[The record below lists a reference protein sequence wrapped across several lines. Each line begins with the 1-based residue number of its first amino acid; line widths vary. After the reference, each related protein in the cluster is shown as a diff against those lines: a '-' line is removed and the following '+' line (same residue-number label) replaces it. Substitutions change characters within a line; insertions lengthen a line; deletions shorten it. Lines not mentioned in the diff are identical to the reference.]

1 MRILVTGI
9 TGQVGGALVSRL
21 NGLGTVVPVNRA
33 MLDFTRPE
41 ILSRE
46 LESLAPDLII
56 PAREQLSPT
65 ER

>member
-9 TGQVGGALVSRL
+9 TGQVGGALVSCL
-21 NGLGTVVPVNRA
+21 NGLGTVVLVNRA